1 MIFLEMDHFLP
12 RCRLNISI
20 RRMISLFEGQKLNH
34 EIHTKI
40 EINLTDYFKLF
51 REGFSLFALIGSM
64 IKTPLIL

>member
-40 EINLTDYFKLF
+40 KIDLTYYFKLL
-51 REGFSLFALIGSM
+51 GWDSLCL
-64 IKTPLIL
+64 L

>member
-34 EIHTKI
+34 KIHTKI
-40 EINLTDYFKLF
+40 KINLTDYFKLF
-51 REGFSLFALIGSM
+51 REEFSLFALIGSM